1 MTTTNNDIAWELMS
15 KEIDKLEVKLGLESN
30 HVDTIHE
37 GRIDFK
43 FLVFF
48 NNDTN
53 TNLTKM
59 RVDVCT
65 SNNFVKSFKARK

>member
-1 MTTTNNDIAWELMS
+1 MTQTNNDIAWELMS
-15 KEIDKLEVKLGLESN
+15 KEADKLEAKFGERMD
-30 HVDTIHE
+30 VDTLHE

-43 FLVFF
+43 FLVNFSDD
-48 NNDTN
+48 NNN
-53 TNLTKM
+53 VTKM